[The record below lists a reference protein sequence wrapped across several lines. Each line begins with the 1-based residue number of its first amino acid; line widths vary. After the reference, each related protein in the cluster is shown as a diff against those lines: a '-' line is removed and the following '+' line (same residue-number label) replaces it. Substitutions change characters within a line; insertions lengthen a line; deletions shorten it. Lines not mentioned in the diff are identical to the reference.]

1 MALRHPKGPGPQR
14 RDVPVGAVF
23 TREMGR
29 VPTHQ
34 LPIEEIAPEV
44 AYQIVN
50 DELMLD
56 GNARLNLA
64 TFVTTYMD
72 PHADKLMAETFDLSL
87 IHISEPTRQA
97 EISYAVF

>member
-34 LPIEEIAPEV
+34 LPIEEIPPEV
-44 AYQIVN
+44 AYQIVH

-56 GNARLNLA
+56 GNARHRPCRVRFLL
-64 TFVTTYMD
+64 FC
-72 PHADKLMAETFDLSL
+72 
-87 IHISEPTRQA
+87 R
-97 EISYAVF
+97 